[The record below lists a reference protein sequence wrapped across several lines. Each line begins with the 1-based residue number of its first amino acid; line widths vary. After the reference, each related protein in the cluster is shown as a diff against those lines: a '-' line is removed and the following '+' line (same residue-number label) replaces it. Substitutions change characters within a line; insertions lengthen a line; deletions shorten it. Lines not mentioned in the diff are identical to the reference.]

1 MNIKKIIGVGFILLG
16 TRLAFIIIRK
26 LLQNS
31 NHDYDRPKPY
41 DPDSYMYSKEY
52 FEDLF
57 SRTNKL

>member
-31 NHDYDRPKPY
+31 NHDYDPAKPY
-41 DPDSYMYSKEY
+41 YPESYMSYMY
-52 FEDLF
+52 EDRLPH
-57 SRTNKL
+57 

>member
-31 NHDYDRPKPY
+31 NHDYDRPKPWRPWYYASREGVY
-41 DPDSYMYSKEY
+41 DY
-52 FEDLF
+52 FLI
-57 SRTNKL
+57 